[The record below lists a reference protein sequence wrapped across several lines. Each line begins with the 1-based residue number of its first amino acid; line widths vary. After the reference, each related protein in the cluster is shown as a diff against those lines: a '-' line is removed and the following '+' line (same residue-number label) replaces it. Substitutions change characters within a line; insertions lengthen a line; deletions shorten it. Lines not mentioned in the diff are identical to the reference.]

1 MHAMHVPYL
10 PSIPIG
16 TCQRG
21 AAMKR
26 GKAALIGAA
35 AWGLIY
41 STSQHYILLCI
52 LVLIISLT
60 TTNENKRYWSTG
72 QLQKPAK
79 NIISVAVTVMT
90 VSVLA

>member
-1 MHAMHVPYL
+1 MHDIVQTMLACMPCTYL

-21 AAMKR
+21 AATKR

-41 STSQHYILLCI
+41 STSQHY
-52 LVLIISLT
+52 T
-60 TTNENKRYWSTG
+60 TLYTCTDNFTYYHE
-72 QLQKPAK
+72 
-79 NIISVAVTVMT
+79 
-90 VSVLA
+90 